1 MTFGGAS
8 SLDLT
13 ELLSIFIYLKQWPD
27 WQKEYIEG
35 GQLEIYMVQLP
46 ESFSG
51 LRFDKVSVL
60 RILPWLFF
68 QAAPSFLL
76 RVACALTF

>member
-1 MTFGGAS
+1 MDVLPVS
-8 SLDLT
+8 MH
-13 ELLSIFIYLKQWPD
+13 LKQWPD

-51 LRFDKVSVL
+51 LRFDKVSV
-60 RILPWLFF
+60 
-68 QAAPSFLL
+68 
-76 RVACALTF
+76 

>member
-1 MTFGGAS
+1 MT
-8 SLDLT
+8 D
-13 ELLSIFIYLKQWPD
+13 LLSLFIHLEQWPD

-51 LRFDKVSVL
+51 LRFDKVRIHSVVL
-60 RILPWLFF
+60 CL
-68 QAAPSFLL
+68 
-76 RVACALTF
+76 

>member
-1 MTFGGAS
+1 MTFGDAS

-13 ELLSIFIYLKQWPD
+13 EFLSLFIHLKQWPD

-51 LRFDKVSVL
+51 LRFDKV
-60 RILPWLFF
+60 RIMLCFVCKSLL
-68 QAAPSFLL
+68 SFLL
-76 RVACALTF
+76 